1 MSRSDKFY
9 EEYSKIRENSTR
21 EYIPTNKVYDDIII
35 FLTSGKADE
44 KYNEHVRKN
53 WKYRFLNILIE
64 ILGINLEACYIKLY

>member
-21 EYIPTNKVYDDIII
+21 EYIPTKKMYDDIII

-53 WKYRFLNILIE
+53 WKYRFLNISSSCLFCKISK
-64 ILGINLEACYIKLY
+64 I